1 MQGTVL
7 QLQCH
12 FRQKNSTPLRSH
24 FHISLGVQS
33 FLWIF
38 HQKDHHSKKQLSPT
52 NSTVAMDKTA
62 YSGKLLQTFTPVTE
76 QFVLD
81 ILQKTIPKSWD
92 LDPSP
97 IKLLYENLDVLLPII
112 TNINTSLASS
122 LVPPDYKTA
131 IVKPL
136 LQKPSLDENVL
147 NNERPSNFK
156 YTISVQNSW
165 KVRSTQ
171 TLSTPPRKQ
180 PLQCFPVSLPYRTQ
194 HRDRTPT
201 RCKPFA

>member
-1 MQGTVL
+1 
-7 QLQCH
+7 
-12 FRQKNSTPLRSH
+12 
-24 FHISLGVQS
+24 
-33 FLWIF
+33 
-38 HQKDHHSKKQLSPT
+38 
-52 NSTVAMDKTA
+52 MDKTA

-97 IKLLYENLDVLLPII
+97 IKLLYQNLDVLLPII

-156 YTISVQNSW
+156 YTISVQNS
-165 KVRSTQ
+165 
-171 TLSTPPRKQ
+171 
-180 PLQCFPVSLPYRTQ
+180 
-194 HRDRTPT
+194 
-201 RCKPFA
+201 